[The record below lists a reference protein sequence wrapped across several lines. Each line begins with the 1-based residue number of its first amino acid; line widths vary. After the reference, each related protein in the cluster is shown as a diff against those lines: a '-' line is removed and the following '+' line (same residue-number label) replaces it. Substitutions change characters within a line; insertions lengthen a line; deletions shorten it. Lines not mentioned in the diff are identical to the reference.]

1 MCSAGVCC
9 LSWDNQPTG
18 SNWRLQ
24 TDLVQLEQT
33 KSLHY
38 STTSSYNDN
47 EDDNYLEVTNI
58 NALMHVIYS
67 MKWNQFCPKQF
78 YKQMYCRNKNEIQS
92 YWHDFITF
100 SWNIKIQ

>member
-1 MCSAGVCC
+1 MAGSRKSVNYSTTKKLRFFEYLRCVFRG

-58 NALMHVIYS
+58 NALMHVI
-67 MKWNQFCPKQF
+67 
-78 YKQMYCRNKNEIQS
+78 
-92 YWHDFITF
+92 
-100 SWNIKIQ
+100 

>member
-1 MCSAGVCC
+1 MLITPQQKTPVFEYLRCVTAGVCC

-24 TDLVQLEQT
+24 TDLVQLEQN

-58 NALMHVIYS
+58 NALMHVI
-67 MKWNQFCPKQF
+67 
-78 YKQMYCRNKNEIQS
+78 
-92 YWHDFITF
+92 
-100 SWNIKIQ
+100 

>member
-1 MCSAGVCC
+1 MAGSRKSVNYSTTKKLRFFEYLRCVTAGVCC

-24 TDLVQLEQT
+24 TDLVQLEQN

-58 NALMHVIYS
+58 NALMHVI
-67 MKWNQFCPKQF
+67 
-78 YKQMYCRNKNEIQS
+78 
-92 YWHDFITF
+92 
-100 SWNIKIQ
+100 